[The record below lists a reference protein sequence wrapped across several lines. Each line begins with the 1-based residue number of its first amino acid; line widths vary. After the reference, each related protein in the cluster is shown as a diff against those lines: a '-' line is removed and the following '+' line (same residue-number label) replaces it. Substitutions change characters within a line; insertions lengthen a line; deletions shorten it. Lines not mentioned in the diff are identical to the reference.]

1 MMGYPLRFRFADDE
15 WVSRLIDAARLI
27 SDRPVFAECSF
38 EDILSFL
45 YGKIASLVEMHLM
58 SSITLD
64 QEPAGWA
71 GYISTTNDGFRM
83 AAPSCLHG
91 GPVRCVAAYPPAIAA
106 THPVRT
112 VPGAASTVPPGT
124 LGEA

>member
-1 MMGYPLRFRFADDE
+1 MGYPLRFRFADDE
-15 WVSRLIDAARLI
+15 SVSRLIDAARLI

-71 GYISTTNDGFRM
+71 GYISTTTTPLGWR
-83 AAPSCLHG
+83 LH
-91 GPVRCVAAYPPAIAA
+91 PAFTAG
-106 THPVRT
+106 
-112 VPGAASTVPPGT
+112 GAAFLVGAARPFV
-124 LGEA
+124 A